1 MEKMLDQTGVK
12 LSPELKAEIEVAIRT
27 YAPGMSAPAFI
38 RLAVRVLLRLIRQH
52 GPLAIMSHMMGEE
65 RS

>member
-27 YAPGMSAPAFI
+27 YARRECVTWQPPNRSNPSSA
-38 RLAVRVLLRLIRQH
+38 RT
-52 GPLAIMSHMMGEE
+52 
-65 RS
+65 